1 MGRGDISISYDNS
14 YNERQEAY
22 EAGRAGR
29 SIHTARADEYQRG
42 VKSRKAAQAARESPG
57 MLGILALA
65 ALVFLIAMI
74 ALVVMSALLAV
85 IGALAAMLTARLWSP
100 GTRMGYAD
108 AYKACLIATFGW
120 LTIVGLI
127 GIAAVAWRDDAP
139 QAILGITQSI
149 AFHFQLAGLWLIGHF
164 LPMLPP
170 VTHEALRLPSR
181 GMTAGV
187 AESKS
192 AVAVATL
199 VAPATLLSAFL
210 LGAAGHPYRGWLGY
224 ARACLTL
231 PVVLLAELPLALLL
245 AALVIRY
252 TWNL

>member
-1 MGRGDISISYDNS
+1 MGYDNS

-22 EAGRAGR
+22 EAGRAGQ
-29 SIHTARADEYQRG
+29 SIHTAHADEYQRG

-65 ALVFLIAMI
+65 VFVFLIAMI
-74 ALVVMSALLAV
+74 ALVVVSALLAV
-85 IGALAAMLTARLWSP
+85 LGAMAAMLAARLWSP
-100 GTRMGYAD
+100 GARVSYSD

-120 LTIVGLI
+120 LAIVGSI

-139 QAILGITQSI
+139 RAVLGIVQSI
-149 AFHFQLAGLWLIGHF
+149 ALDFHVACLWLIGHF
-164 LPMLPP
+164 VPMLPP
-170 VTHEALRLPSR
+170 ETHQALRLPPT
-181 GMTAGV
+181 GMAAG
-187 AESKS
+187 AAGATR
-192 AVAVATL
+192 AVAVAIL
-199 VAPATLLSAFL
+199 LAPASLLSAFL

-231 PVVLLAELPLALLL
+231 PLVLLAELPLALFL